1 MNSIP
6 HMKNNYLILIILLF
20 NTIFSYSQNF
30 GSDYIEVYF
39 TQSISQRYQN
49 ETNYP
54 YQTGGTILKERILR
68 LINEATST
76 IDMCMYNNSD
86 NNIVSALKNAQ
97 SRGVRVR
104 YIADQETANSSLNG
118 NINFNILYAN
128 PGEGIM
134 HSKFIIADAKTND
147 ANLMIG
153 SSNFTNNGFYDDA
166 NNILFIKNTDLAQAF
181 TTEFEEMWDSSGP
194 IPGNNPKSGED
205 KTDNTPHHFMIAG
218 IPIEL
223 YFSPSDHTEEHI
235 DEILLSAQFNIR
247 FAIYTFTSD
256 LLSSRIVQKKNE
268 GILVRG
274 ITDNND
280 GSFGKL
286 LYMQQNGV
294 DVLDH
299 TPSSLLHHKYAVI
312 DAEYADSDPVVI
324 TGSHNWTYSANN
336 INDET
341 TLFIHDMNLAK
352 LYAAEF
358 NSRYC
363 ELAPWD
369 CNLIATHEQEQLE
382 MKMFPSLAADY
393 VHIEL
398 DRIPN
403 GPISIIVYNEAGLP
417 VLFKKNE
424 NITQSLNFEIDIK
437 ALPKG
442 IYFIKLLT
450 SDKFEKTQKIIKL

>member
-1 MNSIP
+1 
-6 HMKNNYLILIILLF
+6 MKNKLLILIVFTFQFIEG
-20 NTIFSYSQNF
+20 YSQDF
-30 GSDYIEVYF
+30 ASDYIEVYF
-39 TQSISQRYQN
+39 TQSISQKYQSVV
-49 ETNYP
+49 NYP
-54 YQTGGTILKERILR
+54 YQTGGSILRARILK
-68 LINEATST
+68 LINDSKST
-76 IDMCMYNNSD
+76 IDICMYNNSD
-86 NNIVSALKNAQ
+86 NNIVSALKSAQ

-104 YIADQETANSSLNG
+104 YIADQETANSALNG

-134 HSKFIIADAKTND
+134 HSKFIIADAKTID

-153 SSNFTNNGFYDDA
+153 SSNFTNNGFNDDA
-166 NNILFIKNTDLAQAF
+166 NNILFIKNTELAQAF

-194 IPGNNPKSGED
+194 KPGNKPKSGEE
-205 KTDNTPHHFMIAG
+205 KTDNTPHQFSIVG

-223 YFSPSDHTEEHI
+223 YFSPSDNTEGHI
-235 DEILLSAQFNIR
+235 NDILLSAQFNIR
-247 FAIYTFTSD
+247 FAVYTFTSD
-256 LLSSRIVQKKNE
+256 LLSSRIVQKKGE
-268 GILVRG
+268 GLLVRG
-274 ITDNND
+274 ITDNNE

-286 LYMQQNGV
+286 QYMQQNGV

-299 TPSSLLHHKYAVI
+299 TPPSLLHHKYAVI

-324 TGSHNWTYSANN
+324 TGSHNWTYSANT

-341 TLFIHDMNLAK
+341 TLFIHDQNLAK
-352 LYAAEF
+352 LYVAEF
-358 NSRYC
+358 NSRFC

-398 DRIPN
+398 DRIPQ

-417 VLFKKNE
+417 VLFKKYE
-424 NITQSLNFEIDIK
+424 DISLSRNFEIDIK
-437 ALPKG
+437 DLPKG

-450 SDKFEKTQKIIKL
+450 SDNFQKTQKIIKF

>member
-1 MNSIP
+1 
-6 HMKNNYLILIILLF
+6 MKNNFFILIFLIF
-20 NTIFSYSQNF
+20 NTLDGSSQNF

-39 TQSISQRYQN
+39 TQSITQRYQS
-49 ETNYP
+49 ESNYP
-54 YQTGGTILKERILR
+54 YKTGGPILKERILR
-68 LINEATST
+68 QINEAKNT
-76 IDMCMYNNSD
+76 IDLCMYNNSD
-86 NNIVSALKNAQ
+86 NNIVSALKSAQ
-97 SRGVRVR
+97 TRGVRVR
-104 YIADQETANSSLNG
+104 YIADQETANSAING
-118 NINFNILYAN
+118 SVNFKILYAN

-134 HSKFIIADAKTND
+134 HSKFIIADANTTD
-147 ANLMIG
+147 ANIMIG
-153 SSNFTNNGFYDDA
+153 SSNFTNNGFNDDA
-166 NNILFIKNTDLAQAF
+166 NNILFIKNTELAQAF

-205 KTDNTPHHFMIAG
+205 KTDNTPHHFMIVG

-223 YFSPSDHTEEHI
+223 YFSPSDHTEEHM

>member
-1 MNSIP
+1 
-6 HMKNNYLILIILLF
+6 
-20 NTIFSYSQNF
+20 
-30 GSDYIEVYF
+30 
-39 TQSISQRYQN
+39 
-49 ETNYP
+49 
-54 YQTGGTILKERILR
+54 
-68 LINEATST
+68 
-76 IDMCMYNNSD
+76 
-86 NNIVSALKNAQ
+86 
-97 SRGVRVR
+97 
-104 YIADQETANSSLNG
+104 
-118 NINFNILYAN
+118 
-128 PGEGIM
+128 
-134 HSKFIIADAKTND
+134 
-147 ANLMIG
+147 
-153 SSNFTNNGFYDDA
+153 
-166 NNILFIKNTDLAQAF
+166 
-181 TTEFEEMWDSSGP
+181 
-194 IPGNNPKSGED
+194 
-205 KTDNTPHHFMIAG
+205 
-218 IPIEL
+218 
-223 YFSPSDHTEEHI
+223 
-235 DEILLSAQFNIR
+235 
-247 FAIYTFTSD
+247 
-256 LLSSRIVQKKNE
+256 
-268 GILVRG
+268 
-274 ITDNND
+274 
-280 GSFGKL
+280 
-286 LYMQQNGV
+286 MQQNGV

>member
-1 MNSIP
+1 
-6 HMKNNYLILIILLF
+6 MKNNLFILIFL
-20 NTIFSYSQNF
+20 IFKALDGSSQNF

-39 TQSISQRYQN
+39 TQSITQRYQN
-49 ETNYP
+49 ESNYP
-54 YQTGGTILKERILR
+54 YKTGGPIIKERILR
-68 LINEATST
+68 QINEAKNT
-76 IDMCMYNNSD
+76 IDLCMYNNSD
-86 NNIVSALKNAQ
+86 NNIVSALKSAQ
-97 SRGVRVR
+97 TRGVRVR
-104 YIADQETANSSLNG
+104 YIADQETANSAING
-118 NINFNILYAN
+118 SVNFKILYAN

-134 HSKFIIADAKTND
+134 HSKFIIADANTTD
-147 ANLMIG
+147 ANIMIG
-153 SSNFTNNGFYDDA
+153 SSNFTNNGFNDDA

-181 TTEFEEMWDSSGP
+181 TTEFEEMWDSSGS

-205 KTDNTPHHFMIAG
+205 KTDNTPHHFMIVG

-223 YFSPSDHTEEHI
+223 YFSPSDHTEEHM

-274 ITDNND
+274 ITDNNG

-286 LYMQQNGV
+286 QYMQQNGV

-398 DRIPN
+398 DRVPK

-437 ALPKG
+437 ALPQG